1 MLFILKGK
9 HQTKA
14 LLFINFLNGWSQ
26 KYFLIVSS
34 NSHVVQCKEY
44 FSKLLQE
51 NMKNT
56 ELFIAKT
63 LLFNCHVYSLAQC
76 PTATSEWDIGVWRTG
91 YMTKSQ
97 WFTFNQV
104 LSVIEWGIIN
114 RYVCWVLL
122 ISTKLISF
130 GWRVTLTF

>member
-14 LLFINFLNGWSQ
+14 LLLINFLNGWSQ
-26 KYFLIVSS
+26 KYFLTVSS
-34 NSHVVQCKEY
+34 NSRVVQCKEY

-56 ELFIAKT
+56 ELFTAKT

-76 PTATSEWDIGVWRTG
+76 LTATSEWDIGVWRTG